1 MGNEKNDCESC
12 PSSGRTAGLY
22 VHIPFCEAKCRYCGF
37 YSEPIKNHVPERL
50 ISAIIA
56 ELSKKRGQESFFT
69 IYIGGGSPSCLPTE
83 QLLRL
88 ISEITSWHGLQARE
102 NTAKHALSEVE
113 GMAVLPPKPEEFTI
127 EVNPGQV
134 NKGILSRLRTA
145 GVNRLS
151 MGAQSFNES
160 ELVFLGRR
168 HSVGDIGRAVEMAR
182 QAGFENIGLDLIFA
196 IPFCGT
202 GFQPVK
208 ARPRWPCHLSGDLML
223 KSWKYSLRSAIDLGV
238 QHISAYALT
247 YEEGT
252 PLQKAVEAGEVEPV
266 DEEIDRQMYET
277 TIDELEK
284 AGFKQ
289 YEISNFAKPGFECKH
304 NLNYWANKPYIGIGP
319 AAGSY
324 WQGKRTLNIADI
336 KKYIDGVEQG
346 STVIDE
352 SETPDN
358 TQIACETAVLNL
370 RRRCGIILDEFE
382 KQTGF
387 DAMKLFA
394 EPIERYRELGL
405 IEATDGRLFLT
416 RGALPIA
423 DSVLCD
429 FSTA

>member
-1 MGNEKNDCESC
+1 MDNQKFDSELC
-12 PSSGRTAGLY
+12 PSDRRAAGLY

-37 YSEPIKNHVPERL
+37 YSEPIKNHAPQRL
-50 ISAIIA
+50 VSAIIR
-56 ELSKKRGQESFFT
+56 ELGQYDHIEAFQT
-69 IYIGGGSPSCLPTE
+69 VYIGGGSPSCLPAE

-88 ISEITSWHGLQARE
+88 IREITSHW
-102 NTAKHALSEVE
+102 
-113 GMAVLPPKPEEFTI
+113 PKPEEFTI

-134 NKGILSRLRTA
+134 NKSILSRLRTA
-145 GVNRLS
+145 GVTRIS
-151 MGAQSFNES
+151 IGAQSFNS
-160 ELVFLGRR
+160 DELNFLGRR

-182 QAGFENIGLDLIFA
+182 RAGFENIGLDLIFA
-196 IPFCGT
+196 IPPSTSLPSTMLGT
-202 GFQPVK
+202 GR
-208 ARPRWPCHLSGDLML
+208 ASDSTLD
-223 KSWKYSLRSAIDLGV
+223 SWKYSLRSAIDLDV

-252 PLQKAVEAGEVEPV
+252 PLQKAVEAGEVAPV
-266 DEEIDRQMYET
+266 DEETDRQMYET

-289 YEISNFAKPGFECKH
+289 YEISNFARPGFECKH
-304 NLNYWANKPYIGIGP
+304 NLNYWRNLPYIGVGP

-324 WQGKRTLNIADI
+324 WNGKRTLNIADV
-336 KKYIDGVEQG
+336 KKYIDAIEQET
-346 STVIDE
+346 TVTDE

-382 KQTGF
+382 NQTGF
-387 DAMKLFA
+387 DAMKLFT
-394 EPIERYRELGL
+394 EPIGRYRELGL

-416 RGALPIA
+416 RDALPIA

-429 FSTA
+429 FSTT

>member
-1 MGNEKNDCESC
+1 MDNQKFDSEPC
-12 PSSGRTAGLY
+12 PSGRRAAGLY

-37 YSEPIKNHVPERL
+37 YSEPIKNHAPERL

-56 ELSKKRGQESFFT
+56 ELSEKRGQESFFT
-69 IYIGGGSPSCLPTE
+69 IYIGGGSPSCLPAE

-88 ISEITSWHGLQARE
+88 IREITSHW
-102 NTAKHALSEVE
+102 
-113 GMAVLPPKPEEFTI
+113 PKPEEFTI

-134 NKGILSRLRTA
+134 NKGILSRLHTA
-145 GVNRLS
+145 GVNRIS
-151 MGAQSFNES
+151 IGAQSFNPD
-160 ELVFLGRR
+160 ELTFLGRR
-168 HSVGDIGRAVEMAR
+168 HSVADISRAVEVTR
-182 QAGFENIGLDLIFA
+182 HAGFENIGLDLIFA
-196 IPFCGT
+196 IPHST
-202 GFQPVK
+202 
-208 ARPRWPCHLSGDLML
+208 LE
-223 KSWKYSLRSAIDLGV
+223 SWKYSLCSAIDLDV

-252 PLQKAVEAGEVEPV
+252 PLQKAVEAGEVNPV

-289 YEISNFAKPGFECKH
+289 YEISNFARPGFECKH

-319 AAGSY
+319 AAGAY

-336 KKYIDGVEQG
+336 KKYIEAIEQG
-346 STVIDE
+346 TTVIAE
-352 SETPDN
+352 SEIPDN

-387 DAMKLFA
+387 DATKLFA
-394 EPIERYRELGL
+394 EPIGRYRELGL

-416 RGALPIA
+416 RDALPIA

-429 FSTA
+429 FSTT

>member
-1 MGNEKNDCESC
+1 MDNQKFDSEPC
-12 PSSGRTAGLY
+12 PSGRRAAGLY

-37 YSEPIKNHVPERL
+37 YSEPIKNHAPERL
-50 ISAIIA
+50 VSAIIA
-56 ELSKKRGQESFFT
+56 ELSEKRGPFDFAQNRQESFCT
-69 IYIGGGSPSCLPTE
+69 IYIGGGSPSCLPAE

-88 ISEITSWHGLQARE
+88 IREITSHW
-102 NTAKHALSEVE
+102 
-113 GMAVLPPKPEEFTI
+113 PKPEEFTI

-134 NKGILSRLRTA
+134 NKSILSRLHTA
-145 GVNRLS
+145 GVTRIS
-151 MGAQSFNES
+151 IGAQSFNPD
-160 ELVFLGRR
+160 ELTFLGRR
-168 HSVGDIGRAVEMAR
+168 HSVADISRAVEMAR

-196 IPFCGT
+196 IPHST
-202 GFQPVK
+202 
-208 ARPRWPCHLSGDLML
+208 LE
-223 KSWKYSLRSAIDLGV
+223 SWKYSLRSAIDLGV

-252 PLQKAVEAGEVEPV
+252 PLQKAVEAGKVEPV

-319 AAGSY
+319 AAGAY
-324 WQGKRTLNIADI
+324 WNGNRTLNISDI
-336 KKYIDGVEQG
+336 KKYIEAIEQG
-346 STVIDE
+346 TTVTDE

-394 EPIERYRELGL
+394 EPIGRYRELGL
-405 IEATDGRLFLT
+405 IEAAEGRLFLT
-416 RGALPIA
+416 RGSLPIA

-429 FSTA
+429 FSTT

>member
-1 MGNEKNDCESC
+1 MGNKKFDSEPC
-12 PSSGRTAGLY
+12 PSGRRTAGLY

-37 YSEPIKNHVPERL
+37 YSEPIKNHAPERL
-50 ISAIIA
+50 VSAIIA
-56 ELSKKRGQESFFT
+56 ELSEKRGQESFFT
-69 IYIGGGSPSCLPTE
+69 IYIGGGSPSCLPAE

-88 ISEITSWHGLQARE
+88 VGEITSQW
-102 NTAKHALSEVE
+102 
-113 GMAVLPPKPEEFTI
+113 PKPEEFTI

-134 NKGILSRLRTA
+134 SKDILSRLRTA
-145 GVNRLS
+145 GVTRIS
-151 MGAQSFNES
+151 IGAQSFNPD
-160 ELVFLGRR
+160 ELTFLGRR
-168 HSVGDIGRAVEMAR
+168 HSASDISRAVEMAR

-196 IPFCGT
+196 IPHST
-202 GFQPVK
+202 
-208 ARPRWPCHLSGDLML
+208 LE
-223 KSWKYSLRSAIDLGV
+223 SWKNNLQSAIELGV

-266 DEEIDRQMYET
+266 DEETDRQMYET
-277 TIDELEK
+277 TIDKLEK

-289 YEISNFAKPGFECKH
+289 YEISNFARPGFECKH

-324 WQGKRTLNIADI
+324 WQGNRTLNIADI
-336 KKYIDGVEQG
+336 KKYIEAIEQG
-346 STVIDE
+346 TTVTDE

-394 EPIERYRELGL
+394 EPIGRYRELGL

-416 RGALPIA
+416 RDALPIA

-429 FSTA
+429 FSGI

>member
-1 MGNEKNDCESC
+1 MGNKKFDPESV
-12 PSSGRTAGLY
+12 GLY

-37 YSEPIKNHVPERL
+37 YSEPIKNHAPERL
-50 ISAIIA
+50 ISAIIT
-56 ELSKKRGQESFFT
+56 ELHQKRCQEPFFCFQT
-69 IYIGGGSPSCLPTE
+69 VYIGGGSPSCLPTE

-88 ISEITSWHGLQARE
+88 IQEITSHW
-102 NTAKHALSEVE
+102 
-113 GMAVLPPKPEEFTI
+113 PKSEEFTI

-134 NKGILSRLRTA
+134 NKGLLNQLLTA
-145 GVNRLS
+145 GVTRIS
-151 MGAQSFNES
+151 IGAQSFNPD
-160 ELVFLGRR
+160 ELTFLDRI
-168 HSVGDIGRAVEMAR
+168 HSAGDIGRAVEMAR
-182 QAGFENIGLDLIFA
+182 QADFENIGLDLIFA
-196 IPFCGT
+196 IPHST
-202 GFQPVK
+202 
-208 ARPRWPCHLSGDLML
+208 SN
-223 KSWKYSLRSAIDLGV
+223 SWKYSLRSAIDLGV

-252 PLQKAVEAGEVEPV
+252 PLQKSVEAGEVAPV
-266 DEEIDRQMYET
+266 DEEVDRQMYET

-289 YEISNFAKPGFECKH
+289 YEISNFAKPGFKCKH
-304 NLNYWANKPYIGIGP
+304 NLNYWANNPYLGIGP

-324 WQGKRTLNIADI
+324 WQGNRTLNIADI

-346 STVIDE
+346 TTVTDE

-394 EPIERYRELGL
+394 EPIKRYRELGL
-405 IEATDGRLFLT
+405 IETAEGRLFLT
-416 RGALPIA
+416 RDALPIA

-429 FSTA
+429 FSAA

>member
-1 MGNEKNDCESC
+1 MDNQKFDCEPC
-12 PSSGRTAGLY
+12 QSGKRAAGLY

-37 YSEPIKNHVPERL
+37 YSEPIKNHAPDRL
-50 ISAIIA
+50 VSAIIT
-56 ELSKKRGQESFFT
+56 ELSEKRGRPALSKVEGALFPLQT

-88 ISEITSWHGLQARE
+88 IREITSHW
-102 NTAKHALSEVE
+102 
-113 GMAVLPPKPEEFTI
+113 PKPEEFTI

-134 NKGILSRLRTA
+134 SKDILSRLRIA
-145 GVNRLS
+145 GVTRIS
-151 MGAQSFNES
+151 IGAQSFNPD
-160 ELVFLGRR
+160 ELTFLGRR
-168 HSVGDIGRAVEMAR
+168 HSVGEIRRAVEMAG

-196 IPFCGT
+196 IPHST
-202 GFQPVK
+202 
-208 ARPRWPCHLSGDLML
+208 LE
-223 KSWKYSLRSAIDLGV
+223 SWKYSLRSAINLGV

-266 DEEIDRQMYET
+266 DEETDWQMYDM

-324 WQGKRTLNIADI
+324 WNGKRTLNIADI
-336 KKYIDGVEQG
+336 KKYIEAIEQG
-346 STVIDE
+346 ATVIDE

-387 DAMKLFA
+387 DATKLFA
-394 EPIERYRELGL
+394 EPIGRYRELGL
-405 IEATDGRLFLT
+405 IETAEGRLFLT
-416 RGALPIA
+416 RGALAIA

-429 FSTA
+429 FSTT

>member
-1 MGNEKNDCESC
+1 MGNKKFDSE
-12 PSSGRTAGLY
+12 PAGLY

-37 YSEPIKNHVPERL
+37 YSEPIKNHAPQRL

-56 ELSKKRGQESFFT
+56 ELSEKRGPFDFAQDRQESFFT

-88 ISEITSWHGLQARE
+88 IREITSHW
-102 NTAKHALSEVE
+102 
-113 GMAVLPPKPEEFTI
+113 PKPEEFTI

-134 NKGILSRLRTA
+134 NKGLLSRLRIA
-145 GVNRLS
+145 GVTRLS
-151 MGAQSFNES
+151 IGAQSFNPD
-160 ELVFLGRR
+160 ELTFLGRR
-168 HSVGDIGRAVEMAR
+168 HSVADISRAVQSAKDG
-182 QAGFENIGLDLIFA
+182 GFENIGLDLIFA
-196 IPFCGT
+196 IPHST
-202 GFQPVK
+202 
-208 ARPRWPCHLSGDLML
+208 LE
-223 KSWKYSLRSAIDLGV
+223 SWKYSLRSAIDLGV

-252 PLQKAVEAGEVEPV
+252 PLQKAVEACEVEPV

-319 AAGSY
+319 AAGAY
-324 WQGKRTLNIADI
+324 WNGKRTLNIADI
-336 KKYIDGVEQG
+336 KKYIEAIEQG
-346 STVIDE
+346 TTVTDE

-358 TQIACETAVLNL
+358 IQIACETAVLNL

-387 DAMKLFA
+387 DAMMLFA
-394 EPIERYRELGL
+394 EPIGRYRELGL

-429 FSTA
+429 FSTT

>member
-1 MGNEKNDCESC
+1 MGNQKFDSEPC
-12 PSSGRTAGLY
+12 PSGRRAAGLY

-37 YSEPIKNHVPERL
+37 YSEPIKNHPPQRL

-56 ELSKKRGQESFFT
+56 ELSEKRGPFDFAQDRQEPFFT
-69 IYIGGGSPSCLPTE
+69 VYIGGGSPSCLPAE

-88 ISEITSWHGLQARE
+88 IQEITSHW
-102 NTAKHALSEVE
+102 
-113 GMAVLPPKPEEFTI
+113 PKPEEFTI

-134 NKGILSRLRTA
+134 NKRILSRLRTA
-145 GVNRLS
+145 GVTRIS
-151 MGAQSFNES
+151 IGVQSFNLD
-160 ELVFLGRR
+160 ELIFLGRR

-196 IPFCGT
+196 IPNST
-202 GFQPVK
+202 
-208 ARPRWPCHLSGDLML
+208 L
-223 KSWKYSLRSAIDLGV
+223 KSWKHSLQSAIDLDV

-252 PLQKAVEAGEVEPV
+252 PLQKAVEAGEVAPI
-266 DEEIDRQMYET
+266 DEETDRQMYET

-284 AGFKQ
+284 AGFVQ
-289 YEISNFAKPGFECKH
+289 YEISNFAKPGFECRH
-304 NLNYWANKPYIGIGP
+304 NLNYWANKPYIGVGP
-319 AAGSY
+319 AAGAY
-324 WQGKRTLNIADI
+324 WNGKRTLNIADI
-336 KKYIDGVEQG
+336 KKYIEAIEQG
-346 STVIDE
+346 ATVTDE

-394 EPIERYRELGL
+394 EPIGRYRKLGL
-405 IEATDGRLFLT
+405 IEAAKGRLFLT

-429 FSTA
+429 FSTT

>member
-1 MGNEKNDCESC
+1 MGQYD
-12 PSSGRTAGLY
+12 
-22 VHIPFCEAKCRYCGF
+22 HIETFQT
-37 YSEPIKNHVPERL
+37 V
-50 ISAIIA
+50 
-56 ELSKKRGQESFFT
+56 
-69 IYIGGGSPSCLPTE
+69 YIGGGSPSCLPAE

-88 ISEITSWHGLQARE
+88 IREITSHW
-102 NTAKHALSEVE
+102 
-113 GMAVLPPKPEEFTI
+113 PKPEEFTI

-134 NKGILSRLRTA
+134 NKGIFSQLRTA
-145 GVNRLS
+145 GVTRIS
-151 MGAQSFNES
+151 IGAQSFNPD
-160 ELVFLGRR
+160 ELTFLGRR
-168 HSVGDIGRAVEMAR
+168 HSVGDTGRAVEMAR

-196 IPFCGT
+196 IPHST
-202 GFQPVK
+202 
-208 ARPRWPCHLSGDLML
+208 LS
-223 KSWKYSLRSAIDLGV
+223 SWKYSLCSAIDLGV

-252 PLQKAVEAGEVEPV
+252 PLQKSVEAGEVAPV
-266 DEEIDRQMYET
+266 DEETDRQMYET

-304 NLNYWANKPYIGIGP
+304 NLNYWANKPYIGVGP
-319 AAGSY
+319 AAGAY
-324 WQGKRTLNIADI
+324 WNGKRTLNISDI
-336 KKYIDGVEQG
+336 KKYIEAIEQG
-346 STVIDE
+346 KTVIAE

-394 EPIERYRELGL
+394 EPIGRYQNLGL

-416 RGALPIA
+416 RDALPIA

-429 FSTA
+429 FSTT

>member
-1 MGNEKNDCESC
+1 MGNQKFDSDL
-12 PSSGRTAGLY
+12 AGLY

-37 YSEPIKNHVPERL
+37 YSEPIKNHAPQRL
-50 ISAIIA
+50 ISAIIT
-56 ELSKKRGQESFFT
+56 ELSKKRCQEPFFHLQT
-69 IYIGGGSPSCLPTE
+69 VYVGGGSPSCLSTE

-88 ISEITSWHGLQARE
+88 IQEITSNW
-102 NTAKHALSEVE
+102 
-113 GMAVLPPKPEEFTI
+113 PKPEEFTI

-134 NKGILSRLRTA
+134 SKDILSRLRTA
-145 GVNRLS
+145 GVNRISL
-151 MGAQSFNES
+151 GAQSFNPD
-160 ELVFLGRR
+160 ELTFLGRR
-168 HSVGDIGRAVEMAR
+168 HSATDIGRAVEVAR

-196 IPFCGT
+196 IPHST
-202 GFQPVK
+202 
-208 ARPRWPCHLSGDLML
+208 LE
-223 KSWKYSLRSAIDLGV
+223 SWKYSLRSAIDLGV

-266 DEEIDRQMYET
+266 DEETDRQMYET
-277 TIDELEK
+277 TIDELEQS
-284 AGFKQ
+284 GLKQ
-289 YEISNFAKPGFECKH
+289 YEISNFARPGFECKH
-304 NLNYWANKPYIGIGP
+304 NLNYWANKPYLGVGP
-319 AAGSY
+319 AAGAY

-336 KKYIDGVEQG
+336 KKYIEAIEQG
-346 STVIDE
+346 ATVTDE

-358 TQIACETAVLNL
+358 IQIACETAVLNL

-382 KQTGF
+382 KQIGF

-394 EPIERYRELGL
+394 EPIGRYRELGL

-429 FSTA
+429 FSTT

>member
-1 MGNEKNDCESC
+1 MGNKKIDSEPN
-12 PSSGRTAGLY
+12 PTSGRTAGLY

-37 YSEPIKNHVPERL
+37 YSEPIKNHAPQRL
-50 ISAIIA
+50 VSAIIA
-56 ELSKKRGQESFFT
+56 ELSEKRGSFDFAQDRQGSFFET
-69 IYIGGGSPSCLPTE
+69 IYIGGGSPSCLPAE

-88 ISEITSWHGLQARE
+88 IREITSHW
-102 NTAKHALSEVE
+102 
-113 GMAVLPPKPEEFTI
+113 PKPEEFTI

-145 GVNRLS
+145 GINRIS
-151 MGAQSFNES
+151 IGAQSFNPD
-160 ELVFLGRR
+160 ELTFLGRR
-168 HSVGDIGRAVEMAR
+168 HSVGDIGRAVETAR

-196 IPFCGT
+196 IPFCGA
-202 GFQPVK
+202 GFQPAK
-208 ARPRWPCHLSGDLML
+208 TRPGPVRDAAQWPCRLSSNLTL
-223 KSWKYSLRSAIDLGV
+223 ESWKYSLRSAIDLGV

-252 PLQKAVEAGEVEPV
+252 PLQKAVEADEVEPV
-266 DEEIDRQMYET
+266 DEETDRQMYET
-277 TIDELEK
+277 TIDELEN

-289 YEISNFAKPGFECKH
+289 YEISNFARPGFECKH
-304 NLNYWANKPYIGIGP
+304 NLNYWRNLPYIGIGP

-346 STVIDE
+346 STVTDE

-370 RRRCGIILDEFE
+370 RRRCGIILDEF
-382 KQTGF
+382 KNQTGF

-394 EPIERYRELGL
+394 EPIGRYRELGL

-416 RGALPIA
+416 RDALPIA